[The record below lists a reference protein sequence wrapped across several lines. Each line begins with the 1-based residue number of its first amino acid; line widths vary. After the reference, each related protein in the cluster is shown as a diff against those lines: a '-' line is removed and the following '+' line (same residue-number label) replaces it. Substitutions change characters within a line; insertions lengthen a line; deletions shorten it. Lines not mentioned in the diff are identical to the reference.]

1 MEAERLVGRGD
12 EGRPLAGL
20 NLETPESHLVVS
32 RVVVCEAVCDDG
44 VMLLMAQQLEKPQN
58 CPTAGTLFTV
68 SNVARTWKLPKSKCQ
83 KKATPGSQPVDK
95 IISPFAFCAKVA
107 SHRDTALSQ
116 NRQKISTNPELGISR
131 DGIPADLLRETIPL
145 YVAGASIIPPAPRV
159 GHRRSIGNARYD
171 VRSGESKVHG
181 SRARRFG
188 GRSRVRRVLAAF
200 ARSSCCCSSGHA

>member
-1 MEAERLVGRGD
+1 MRLCV
-12 EGRPLAGL
+12 
-20 NLETPESHLVVS
+20 TM
-32 RVVVCEAVCDDG
+32 

-58 CPTAGTLFTV
+58 RPTAGTLFTV

-95 IISPFAFCAKVA
+95 IISPFAFCAKVLGTCT
-107 SHRDTALSQ
+107 SQRDTGCPVTKS
-116 NRQKISTNPELGISR
+116 S
-131 DGIPADLLRETIPL
+131 LLRRARGPIKSSGSSREILLLTCCEKQSLPL
-145 YVAGASIIPPAPRV
+145 RGASIIPPAPRV

>member
-1 MEAERLVGRGD
+1 M
-12 EGRPLAGL
+12 
-20 NLETPESHLVVS
+20 
-32 RVVVCEAVCDDG
+32 

-95 IISPFAFCAKVA
+95 IISPFAFCAKVLGLAPRTVTRVPCHKIFPPQA
-107 SHRDTALSQ
+107 SSL
-116 NRQKISTNPELGISR
+116 TNQILRLIAGNP
-131 DGIPADLLRETIPL
+131 PADLLRETIPL

-188 GRSRVRRVLAAF
+188 GRSRVPRVLAAF